1 VPLPSNASEP
11 FVGQIELVSILADK
25 PIRYGALLG
34 NDLGHPEGGDDAL
47 RAHREPYLEPVNPL
61 GLRSA
66 PAEGSLP
73 AEEPFARSSHP
84 HDGRDEGSIQHV
96 VGGRGLGQSSVS
108 TAESASKAGRPGLG
122 VSQEREAFH
131 QSSTRTY
138 NEIKKESRSSMGP
151 SFGESLVHQHTVLA
165 PSPLLRITHQPSK
178 GSEFITGDNYVIPLP
193 KESVDDVL
201 AVPFQNSTALLMPL
215 SPNKLLFA
223 SGRTSRSPGVSI
235 SRKSLPADQVQNV
248 NDIVCTF
255 ASAHIFSSN
264 EELLKEVHNRNP
276 FFDGKILVVGGSE
289 YSYFPYPPELPQK
302 FLQ

>member
-47 RAHREPYLEPVNPL
+47 QAHREPYLEPVNPL

-122 VSQEREAFH
+122 VSQEREASH
-131 QSSTRTY
+131 QSAADISVRMY
-138 NEIKKESRSSMGP
+138 ESY
-151 SFGESLVHQHTVLA
+151 VLDRYW
-165 PSPLLRITHQPSK
+165 LRK
-178 GSEFITGDNYVIPLP
+178 VV
-193 KESVDDVL
+193 SVREERL
-201 AVPFQNSTALLMPL
+201 IFEPI
-215 SPNKLLFA
+215 
-223 SGRTSRSPGVSI
+223 RPG
-235 SRKSLPADQVQNV
+235 
-248 NDIVCTF
+248 
-255 ASAHIFSSN
+255 
-264 EELLKEVHNRNP
+264 
-276 FFDGKILVVGGSE
+276 
-289 YSYFPYPPELPQK
+289 
-302 FLQ
+302 